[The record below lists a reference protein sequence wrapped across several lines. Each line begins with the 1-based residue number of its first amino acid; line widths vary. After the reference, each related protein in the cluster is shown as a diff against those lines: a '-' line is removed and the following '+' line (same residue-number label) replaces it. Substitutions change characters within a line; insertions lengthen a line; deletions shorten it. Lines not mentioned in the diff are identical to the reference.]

1 MTRTTPRTLALAS
14 AAALTLALSACAT
27 EEAPDAPASTTDD
40 TASDDTPAEGSTD
53 ESTSDDAA
61 GATDD
66 ADGSTASGPV
76 VAPPPA
82 AEGDGTLTLYSGR
95 NEELVQPVL
104 DQFTADTG
112 IEVEVRYAD
121 TAAMAAQL
129 LEEGDNS
136 PAEAFLAQDAGAL
149 GAVSAQGLL
158 QPLPAATLDLVP
170 DTYESADGTWVGL
183 TGRSRVLVYN
193 KDAVSAEE
201 LPDSVAELTG
211 EEWAG
216 RVGIAPTNAS
226 FQAFVTAM
234 RVLEG
239 DDVARQWLTDMAA
252 NDPQIREK
260 NGMIVADV
268 DSGAID
274 AGLVNHYYL
283 YELAEEQGVA
293 PEDLNAALHF
303 FPAGDT
309 GALVNISG
317 IGLVGE
323 QADGDAQALVDY
335 LLSDA
340 GQTYFVEQTFE
351 YPMVEG
357 INPPAGLP
365 ALDELEV
372 PDIDLNDLEDLQTTI
387 AMITEAGLL

>member
-1 MTRTTPRTLALAS
+1 MTRTTSAGRVTRALALTS
-14 AAALTLALSACAT
+14 IAALTLGLGACAQDEPEDSSGT
-27 EEAPDAPASTTDD
+27 TQSSAEGDSTDD
-40 TASDDTPAEGSTD
+40 SADAS
-53 ESTSDDAA
+53 
-61 GATDD
+61 TDD
-66 ADGSTASGPV
+66 AGTAA
-76 VAPPPA
+76 APAP
-82 AEGDGTLTLYSGR
+82 AEGDGVVTLYSGR

-104 DQFTADTG
+104 DQFTEDTG

-149 GAVSAQGLL
+149 GAVSAQGML
-158 QPLPAATLDLVP
+158 QPLPAETLDLVA
-170 DTYESADGTWVGL
+170 DTYESADGDWVGL

-193 KDAVSAEE
+193 KDAVPTEE
-201 LPDSVAELTG
+201 LPEHVAELTG

-226 FQAFVTAM
+226 FQSFVTAM

-239 DDVARQWLTDMAA
+239 DDVAAEWLSGMAA
-252 NDPQIREK
+252 NDPQIRER

-274 AGLVNHYYL
+274 TGLVNHYYL
-283 YELAEEQGVA
+283 YELAAEQGVPA
-293 PEDLNAALHF
+293 EDLNVALHF
-303 FPAGDT
+303 FTGGDT

-335 LLSDA
+335 LLSEA

-351 YPMVEG
+351 YPMIEG
-357 INPPAGLP
+357 IEPPAGLP
-365 ALDELEV
+365 ALDELET

-387 AMITEAGLL
+387 QMITEAGLL